1 MELTPSQCDALLD
14 AAREVIRARV
24 SAGLGT
30 TAAPAPP
37 APDTDLMQPAGC
49 FVSLHT
55 LSEPR
60 RLRGCI
66 GRLDATKPLWVAVHD
81 AAAAV
86 LEDPRFVDQPVSADE
101 FRDLE
106 IEITV
111 LSPLRPAEHV
121 LDFDPLTD
129 GISLTIGQRT
139 GCFLPQVARETGW
152 TREQLLDRLC
162 AEKLALPVSMWRTPQ
177 ATLSKFSTLIIGPVA
192 FDPIAAGISAAG
204 ISAAGARGNEPGA
217 C

>member
-1 MELTPSQCDALLD
+1 MDLTTRQRDALLD
-14 AAREVIRARV
+14 AAREVVRARL
-24 SAGLGT
+24 SAGLET
-30 TAAPAPP
+30 PAPVAPP
-37 APDTDLMQPAGC
+37 APEADLMQPAGC

-66 GRLDATKPLWVAVHD
+66 GRLDASKPLWVAVHD
-81 AAAAV
+81 AAGAV
-86 LEDPRFVDQPVSADE
+86 LEDPRFLDQPVAAGE
-101 FRDLE
+101 FWDLK

-111 LSPLRPAEHV
+111 LSSLRPAEHV

-129 GISLTIGQRT
+129 GISLTIGHRT

-162 AEKLALPVSMWRTPQ
+162 AEKLALPPAMWRTPQ
-177 ATLSKFSTLIIGPVA
+177 ATLSKFSTLIIGPVP
-192 FDPIAAGISAAG
+192 FDPVAAATI
-204 ISAAGARGNEPGA
+204 GARGNESGA